1 MNQTSTTQLNVFVV
15 EDAAEV
21 RKRLIE
27 MVRGVSGINVVGQAD
42 TVVQGMTDVLESN
55 VDVLLLDLQPTGGSG
70 LEVLA
75 RLKRM
80 RPEMHVIVLTNIA
93 GPQYRQ
99 ASISAGA
106 EFCLDKSQEFGLVPG
121 ILRGW
126 AEAAGDRP
134 AD

>member
-1 MNQTSTTQLNVFVV
+1 
-15 EDAAEV
+15 
-21 RKRLIE
+21 
-27 MVRGVSGINVVGQAD
+27 
-42 TVVQGMTDVLESN
+42 
-55 VDVLLLDLQPTGGSG
+55 
-70 LEVLA
+70 
-75 RLKRM
+75 M